1 MWAEINL
8 EEELTIGKL
17 RKLVNNEL
25 SKFPDDTPI
34 NMCIELCQNN
44 VDDEDEQ
51 PCAPILSI
59 LGDKESINFYNYI

>member
-44 VDDEDEQ
+44 VDDKDEQ

-59 LGDKESINFYNYI
+59 LSDKESINFYNYI